1 MNTTIAL
8 LLLAST
14 VVTANPPINPYE
26 NVDVR
31 GLTEEEKMLIVDR
44 EAAIKNSGRKLEEDG
59 NYDE

>member
-1 MNTTIAL
+1 MNTMIAL

-44 EAAIKNSGRKLEEDG
+44 EAAIKNSDRKLEEDVG
-59 NYDE
+59 CDE